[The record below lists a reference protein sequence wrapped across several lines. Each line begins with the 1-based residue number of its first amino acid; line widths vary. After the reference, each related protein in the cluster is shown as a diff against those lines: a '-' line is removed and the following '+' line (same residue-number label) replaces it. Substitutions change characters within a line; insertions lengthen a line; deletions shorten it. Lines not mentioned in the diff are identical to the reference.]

1 MSKRTMPNNKI
12 QQITINAAPSAAN
25 GGSAAQSLSDL
36 VKSLAPSGG
45 QSFPDALLD
54 LSRQLDQVKSSNQNQ
69 ADVVTANT
77 QALTQNTAAQGSG
90 KGIGAAAGN
99 AASSLLGNVLG
110 ALPLVSSLTKL
121 FSGGT
126 SAPPPLVR
134 YAPPAPIQFEAAQ
147 GQAPGGIGATTRN
160 GGAFYDQFGQ
170 PRSPVSGQ
178 QDLTAINSILGSNAL
193 RTLSAPVTSASTTR
207 DAVQPTGSDSVQG
220 TGQSGQ
226 DAAPQITIQVQAMDS
241 RSFLDHSHDIA
252 QAVREAMLNM
262 HALNDVVNDL

>member
-1 MSKRTMPNNKI
+1 MSNNKL
-12 QQITINAAPSAAN
+12 QPITINGAPSTAN
-25 GGSAAQSLSDL
+25 GGSGAQSLSEL
-36 VKSLAPSGG
+36 VKALAPSGG

-54 LSRQLDQVKSSNQNQ
+54 LSRQLAQVKSANQNQ
-69 ADVVTANT
+69 TDVVAANT
-77 QALTQNTAAQGSG
+77 LALAQNTAAQGSG
-90 KGIGAAAGN
+90 KGIGAAAGS
-99 AASSLLGNVLG
+99 AASSLLGNVLS

-126 SAPPPLVR
+126 TAPQPLVR

-147 GQAPGGIGATTRN
+147 GQSQNGTQN

-178 QDLTAINSILGSNAL
+178 RDLTAVNSILGSNAL
-193 RTLSAPVTSASTTR
+193 RTLAAQNDSALSARDSSQSTS
-207 DAVQPTGSDSVQG
+207 GDSGGDSSQAP
-220 TGQSGQ
+220 GQAGQ
-226 DAAPQITIQVQAMDS
+226 DTTPQITIQVQAMDS

>member
-12 QQITINAAPSAAN
+12 QPITITAAPSAS
-25 GGSAAQSLSDL
+25 GGSTAQTLSDL

-54 LSRQLDQVKSSNQNQ
+54 LSRQLEQVKSANQNQ
-69 ADVVTANT
+69 TGVVAANT
-77 QALTQNTAAQGSG
+77 LALAQNTAAQGSG
-90 KGIGAAAGN
+90 KGIGAAAGS
-99 AASSLLGNVLG
+99 AASSLLGNVLS
-110 ALPLVSSLTKL
+110 ALPFVSSLTKL

-134 YAPPAPIQFEAAQ
+134 YVPPAPIHFEAAQ
-147 GQAPGGIGATTRN
+147 GQSQSGTSGTTQN
-160 GGAFYDQFGQ
+160 GGAFYNQFGQ
-170 PRSPVSGQ
+170 PRSPASSGS

-193 RTLSAPVTSASTTR
+193 RTLSAQTNSAFRTDGTT
-207 DAVQPTGSDSVQG
+207 QPTGTESSQPA
-220 TGQSGQ
+220 GQAGPG
-226 DAAPQITIQVQAMDS
+226 AGPQITIQVQAMDS

-252 QAVREAMLNM
+252 QAVREAMLNL